1 MDEHRLSEIPLF
13 ASLSRKERK
22 RVAQLADE
30 VDVPAGRE
38 LVHEGGFAYEFFVIS
53 SGAVEVTRQ
62 GEHVTDLGPGD
73 FFGEMAAITDG
84 QRNAAVTT
92 TEPTT
97 AIVMTAHDFRRM
109 AAEMPSVAEAISAK
123 VAERRPPANA
133 SS

>member
-1 MDEHRLSEIPLF
+1 MDEKRLSEIPLF
-13 ASLSRKERK
+13 ASLSKKERK

-30 VDVPAGRE
+30 VDVAAGRE

-53 SGAVEVTRQ
+53 EGAVEVTRH
-62 GEHVTDLGPGD
+62 GEHVADLGPGD

-84 QRNAAVTT
+84 KRNAAVTT
-92 TEPTT
+92 TAPTT

-109 AAEMPSVAEAISAK
+109 ASEMPAVAEAVSAA
-123 VAERRPPANA
+123 VLQRRPPEVA

>member
-1 MDEHRLSEIPLF
+1 MDEKRLSEVPLF
-13 ASLSRKERK
+13 ASLSKKERK

-53 SGAVEVTRQ
+53 SGAVEVTRG
-62 GEHVTDLGPGD
+62 GEHVADLGPGD

-84 QRNAAVTT
+84 KRNAAVTT

-109 AAEMPSVAEAISAK
+109 ATEMPAVAEAVSAA
-123 VAERRPPANA
+123 VAKRMPPAGA